1 MSGSE
6 RRHGLSVWSL
16 RPSCTKQI
24 RDDGDGDAT
33 YSGRLNSLIA
43 VMLSV
48 PQSKNS
54 LLEGLGNQALRAAE
68 SLVVSPAVPLTS
80 GKTAE
85 FPVFSRR
92 ENREFNGGD
101 GFA

>member
-1 MSGSE
+1 M
-6 RRHGLSVWSL
+6 
-16 RPSCTKQI
+16 
-24 RDDGDGDAT
+24 AT
-33 YSGRLNSLIA
+33 LPTGRLNSLIA

-48 PQSKNS
+48 PQSKIS
-54 LLEGLGNQALRAAE
+54 LLEGLGNYALRAAE
-68 SLVVSPAVPLTS
+68 SLVSARRFALTS